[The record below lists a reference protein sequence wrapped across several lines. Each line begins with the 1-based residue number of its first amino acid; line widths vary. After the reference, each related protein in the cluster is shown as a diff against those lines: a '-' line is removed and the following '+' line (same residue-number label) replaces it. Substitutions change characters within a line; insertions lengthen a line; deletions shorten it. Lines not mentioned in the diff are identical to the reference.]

1 MRDFCRTPVH
11 PSAGIIQTKSADA
24 REARPAAPPIA
35 YDVARAPGRPLDP
48 AARTF
53 MEARLRHDFSSVR
66 VHAGTQAAYAA
77 RAVDARAYTLG
88 QNIVFG
94 QGEYTPGTTEGTRL
108 LAHELTH
115 VVQQRQGISLKG
127 GIGQIGDAY
136 ERHADAVADAVVADR
151 PAATLLANRPR
162 GGSGAGGA
170 AIQRQQAPAAASVP
184 ATEQAVETEGDK
196 MRRAILEAAEGRYGD
211 KTTIVSEAEIKD
223 IQEGR
228 WRMRPVKLDDG
239 TEIEMSVQTATPVKN
254 FTTCIEFAGQTFS
267 DASKIRSKA
276 LGRDA
281 KESLR
286 MTRLLSGILA
296 IYNKEFGIQAQI
308 DAFNKAIQMFV
319 KPTNEQNARIAKFE
333 QKKIELADSKTGEK
347 FHDKGVDQ
355 QIKGQDLAIKQI
367 GAAIA
372 AMKREKDK
380 LQAKIDKLKID
391 QAALDAQDDA
401 LVRPATPM
409 TGRPRPGEYI
419 LLGAGSAQPYGVST
433 ATQVTLAKGAFKHIA
448 VFKSSEPAPGPKDKP
463 GEKWE
468 KWHTID
474 GGGSTARTT
483 ELFVCISDLRVQ
495 FGNPENPWSSS
506 KTSLIGWIDI
516 DKLVAGGAAP

>member
-1 MRDFCRTPVH
+1 M
-11 PSAGIIQTKSADA
+11 QTKRTDTHDTRS
-24 REARPAAPPIA
+24 AAPPIA
-35 YDVARAPGRPLDP
+35 YEVLRSPGQPLEP
-48 AARTF
+48 AAKGL
-53 MEARLRHDFSSVR
+53 MESRLRHDFSSVR
-66 VHAGTQAAYAA
+66 VHAGAEAARAA

-94 QGEYTPGTTEGTRL
+94 HGEYVPGTAEGTRL

-115 VVQQRQGISLKG
+115 VVQQRHGVSMKSG
-127 GIGQIGDAY
+127 MGQAGDAY
-136 ERHADAVADAVVADR
+136 ERHADAVADAVVADG
-151 PAATLLANRPR
+151 PAQALLAQSP
-162 GGSGAGGA
+162 SGASGA
-170 AIQRQQAPAAASVP
+170 VAAPIQRQQTPATAPAPVDERKEEP
-184 ATEQAVETEGDK
+184 VETEGDK
-196 MRRAILEAAEGRYGD
+196 MRRAILEAAEGRYGE

-228 WRMRPVKLDDG
+228 WRLRPVKLEDG
-239 TEIEMSVQTATPVKN
+239 TEVQMSVQTAKPVKN

-281 KESLR
+281 KESVR

-296 IYNKEFGIQAQI
+296 IYNKEFGLQAQI
-308 DAFNKAIQMFV
+308 DAFNKAIQMYV
-319 KPTNEQNARIAKFE
+319 KPIGEQEARIGKFE
-333 QKKIELADSKTGEK
+333 ENKEKLEKTRTGEK

-367 GAAIA
+367 RAAIA
-372 AMKREKDK
+372 AMEREQGKLDAKIKK
-380 LQAKIDKLKID
+380 LQADYAVLEG
-391 QAALDAQDDA
+391 QDDA
-401 LVRPATPM
+401 LIRPTTPL
-409 TGRPRPGEYI
+409 TSHPRPGEYI

-433 ATQVTLAKGAFKHIA
+433 ATTVTLAKGAFKHIA
-448 VFKSSEPAPGPKDKP
+448 VFKSSESAPGPKDKP

-474 GGGSTARTT
+474 GGGTTARTT
-483 ELFVCISDLRVQ
+483 ELYVCLSDLRVQ
-495 FGNPENPWSSS
+495 FGKPENPWSSS

-516 DKLVAGGAAP
+516 DKLVAGGDAASAGASSPAP